1 MIAGTLSR
9 YFGMRF
15 LGTVIAIF
23 FGMIALVAMIDF
35 VEMLRRSSGIKDV
48 SALFVAKVTFYRVPY
63 LTERAL
69 PFAVMAGAM
78 YCYLNLSRRL
88 ELVIARSAGISA
100 WQFTAPAVLFA
111 LIIGIASTGLYN
123 PLSATLRE
131 ESNRLEAAL
140 FGRNLRTDNA
150 GAGYWIRQRTDEGQ
164 AVINAKSSSQQGAS
178 LAAVTIFKFDQ
189 NDHFVERIEARSA
202 TLNPGFWQI
211 EDARIFRTEAETVD
225 RPSLQLKTSLSA
237 AQVGESL
244 ATPDTVPFWQLSN
257 HIRMAENSGLA
268 AAGYRVQYY
277 QLLAQPFYL
286 VAMVILAASV
296 SLRSLRFGGVQRMVL
311 GGIVL
316 SFLLYV
322 MSKVTGDLSKAGVM
336 PPIVAAFL
344 PPLLGGLT
352 GLITLL
358 HQEDG

>member
-1 MIAGTLSR
+1 
-9 YFGMRF
+9 
-15 LGTVIAIF
+15 
-23 FGMIALVAMIDF
+23 
-35 VEMLRRSSGIKDV
+35 
-48 SALFVAKVTFYRVPY
+48 
-63 LTERAL
+63 
-69 PFAVMAGAM
+69 
-78 YCYLNLSRRL
+78 
-88 ELVIARSAGISA
+88 
-100 WQFTAPAVLFA
+100 
-111 LIIGIASTGLYN
+111 
-123 PLSATLRE
+123 
-131 ESNRLEAAL
+131 
-140 FGRNLRTDNA
+140 
-150 GAGYWIRQRTDEGQ
+150 RTDEGQ

-244 ATPDTVPFWQLSN
+244 ATPDTVPFWKLSN

-322 MSKVTGDLSKAGVM
+322 MSKVTGD
-336 PPIVAAFL
+336 
-344 PPLLGGLT
+344 
-352 GLITLL
+352 
-358 HQEDG
+358 

>member
-9 YFGMRF
+9 YFGLRF
-15 LGTVIAIF
+15 MGAVIAIF

-35 VEMLRRSSGIKDV
+35 VEMLRRSANIKDV
-48 SALFVAKVTFYRVPY
+48 SPLFVAKITFYRVPY
-63 LTERAL
+63 LTERAM

-88 ELVIARSAGISA
+88 ELVIARSAGVSA
-100 WQFTAPAVLFA
+100 WQFVAPAVLFA
-111 LIIGIASTGLYN
+111 LVIGIASTSLYN

-131 ESNRLEAAL
+131 ESMRLEAEL
-140 FGRNLRTDNA
+140 FGRNVRMENSD
-150 GAGYWIRQRTDEGQ
+150 GGYWIRQKTDEGQ
-164 AVINAKSSSQQGAS
+164 GIINAKSSSQRGAL

-189 NDHFVERIEARSA
+189 NDGFVERIEATNA
-202 TLNPGFWQI
+202 TLKPGYWQI
-211 EDARIFRTEAETVD
+211 DDARIYRSDAETIE
-225 RPSLQLKTSLSA
+225 RRSLQLKTTLTA

-244 ATPDTVPFWQLSN
+244 ATPDSVPFWQLSD
-257 HIRMAENSGLA
+257 HIRIAENAGLA

-322 MSKVTGDLSKAGVM
+322 ISKVSGDLSKAGVM
-336 PPIVAAFL
+336 PPIVAASL
-344 PPLLGGLT
+344 APLLGGLT

-358 HQEDG
+358 YQEDG

>member
-9 YFGMRF
+9 YFGLRF
-15 LGTVIAIF
+15 LGTVFAIF
-23 FGMIALVAMIDF
+23 VGMFALVAMIDF
-35 VEMLRRSSGIKDV
+35 VEMLRRSANINDV
-48 SALFVAKVTFYRVPY
+48 SALFVAKVTLYRVPY

-88 ELVIARSAGISA
+88 ELVIARSAGVSA
-100 WQFTAPAVLFA
+100 WQFVAPAIFFA
-111 LIIGIASTGLYN
+111 LMIGIASTGLYN
-123 PLSATLRE
+123 PLSASWRE
-131 ESNRLEAAL
+131 ESNRLESEL
-140 FGRNLRTDNA
+140 FGRNLRIENS
-150 GAGYWIRQRTDEGQ
+150 GGGYWIRQKTDEGQ
-164 AVINAKSSSQQGAS
+164 AIINAKSSSQQGAS
-178 LAAVTIFKFDQ
+178 LAAITIFKFDQ
-189 NDHFVERIEARSA
+189 NDGFVERIEAKSA
-202 TLNPGFWQI
+202 LLKPGFWQI
-211 EDARIFRTEAETVD
+211 DNARIYRSDAETID
-225 RPSLQLKTSLSA
+225 RTSLQLKTTLTA

-257 HIRMAENSGLA
+257 HIRMAENAGLA

-322 MSKVTGDLSKAGVM
+322 MGKVTGDLSKAGVM
-336 PPIVAAFL
+336 PPIVAASL

-358 HQEDG
+358 YQEDG